1 MNLETKISLNNGV
14 EIPLL
19 GLGTY
24 LSKPGRETYNAV
36 RYALDIGYRHID
48 TAALYANEEDIGRAI
63 KDSDVPRDKIFVTT
77 KVWNSDQG
85 YDNTLKAFYK
95 SLKKMKFDYIDLYLI
110 HWPLP
115 ELRQDTWRALE
126 SIYDRGLCKAIG
138 VSNYTIRHMEE
149 VLHQSYIKPA
159 VNQVEFS
166 PFLYQKE
173 LLNYCLHRN
182 VQLEAYSPLTRGK
195 KLDDPKLIELAEK
208 YGKSPAQILIRW
220 ALQVKTIVLPKSA
233 HNERIKENADIFDF
247 EISDVDMEILED
259 FNSDY
264 RIAWDPT
271 DIE

>member
-1 MNLETKISLNNGV
+1 MNLETKITLNNSV
-14 EIPLL
+14 EIPIL

-24 LSKPGRETYNAV
+24 LSKPGNETYNAV

-63 KDSDVPRDKIFVTT
+63 KDSEFQREQIFVTT

-85 YDNTLKAFYK
+85 YDNTLKAFYR
-95 SLKKMKFDYIDLYLI
+95 SLKKLKSDFVDLYLI

-115 ELRQDTWRALE
+115 ELRKETWRALE
-126 SIYDRGLCKAIG
+126 SLYSRGLCKAIG

-149 VLHQSYIKPA
+149 VLHQSYIKP
-159 VNQVEFS
+159 VINQVEFS
-166 PFLYQKE
+166 PYLYQKE

-182 VQLEAYSPLTRGK
+182 IQLESYSPLTRGK
-195 KLDDPKLIELAEK
+195 KFGDPKLLEIAEK
-208 YGKSPAQILIRW
+208 YGKSQAQLLIRW
-220 ALQVKTIVLPKSA
+220 ALQVGAIVLPKSV
-233 HNERIKENADIFDF
+233 HNERIKENADVFDF
-247 EISDVDMEILED
+247 EITDDDMDILEE

-271 DIE
+271 DI